1 MLMVTLLAMAMANQ
15 FVKPINQL
23 IGSARRVAAGELNA
37 VAQLASD
44 DELGELAQSFN
55 AMVNSLRTQTNLVEQ
70 KNQENEQLLL
80 SVFPAAIAKRLK
92 KGEKD
97 IAEDVSNV
105 AVLFSELTGFGKLSA
120 TLTAYEIVA
129 ILNDLVTAFDE
140 AAERHG
146 MEKIKTIGDT
156 YIAVCGLSIPYL
168 DHNKRAIDFTLEML
182 AIIRRF
188 NSERDFHL
196 NIRLGISS
204 GDVVAGIVGRNKFIY
219 DVWGDTI
226 NIANALRSACPP
238 GSILVATAVCRRL
251 QDLYE
256 FEPLAELEVNGKA
269 KLSAWRL
276 KSTQPPVQ
284 VESVNVK

>member
-1 MLMVTLLAMAMANQ
+1 M
-15 FVKPINQL
+15 
-23 IGSARRVAAGELNA
+23 
-37 VAQLASD
+37 
-44 DELGELAQSFN
+44 
-55 AMVNSLRTQTNLVEQ
+55 
-70 KNQENEQLLL
+70 
-80 SVFPAAIAKRLK
+80 FPAAIAKRLK

-156 YIAVCGLSIPYL
+156 YMAVCGLSIPYL
-168 DHNKRAIDFTLEML
+168 DHDKRAIDFALEML

-238 GSILVATAVCRRL
+238 GSILVATAVYRRL
-251 QDLYE
+251 QDL
-256 FEPLAELEVNGKA
+256 L
-269 KLSAWRL
+269 
-276 KSTQPPVQ
+276 
-284 VESVNVK
+284 